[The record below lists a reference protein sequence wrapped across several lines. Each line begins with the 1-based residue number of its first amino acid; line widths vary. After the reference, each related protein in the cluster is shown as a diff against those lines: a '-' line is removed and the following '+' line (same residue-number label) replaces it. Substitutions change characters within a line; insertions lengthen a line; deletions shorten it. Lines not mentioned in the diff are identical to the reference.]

1 MAETKLSKA
10 KVPMMKPPH
19 KVKRLGLR
27 TKTKRRMVSFRMKHE
42 TLDVLEKLTKVGRK
56 YFHAKFSY
64 SDTIEMCLS
73 IWKDME
79 KATIV
84 ENGIKYLTERD
95 QKVLTE

>member
-10 KVPMMKPPH
+10 KMPTMKPTT

-42 TLDVLEKLTKVGRK
+42 TLEVLEALTKVGRK
-56 YFHAKFSY
+56 HFHAKFSY
-64 SDTIEMCLS
+64 ADTIEMCLS
-73 IWKDME
+73 IFKDME

-84 ENGIKYLTERD
+84 EKGIKYLTERD
-95 QKVLTE
+95 TKVLTE